1 MSGLDRH
8 MENKLKLC
16 KFLLQKYADI
26 INEREKRT
34 IGEIKNLVD
43 GTDLSIQSLAQDLM
57 GDSYSFES
65 DYEKALRESYK
76 FVVGEINFVDVD
88 LNLNYWMSPKE
99 VLEQKVADDEDFAV
113 FLCSLMKA
121 LGDDK
126 AEVIIAELNN
136 LRTHAF
142 VTTEVGEKFLLLDPS
157 QGKDFGEFFGAKE
170 EVIAKYSFNGNK
182 IKTFLYKFSSE
193 KYEQFLE

>member
-1 MSGLDRH
+1 

-34 IGEIKNLVD
+34 IGEIKVLVD
-43 GTDLSIQSLAQDLM
+43 GTDLSIQSLAQDFM
-57 GDSYSFES
+57 GAHYEFES
-65 DYEKALRESYK
+65 EYEQALRETYK
-76 FVVGEINFVDVD
+76 FVIDEISFVNID

-113 FLCSLMKA
+113 FMCSLMKA

-126 AEVIIAELNN
+126 AEVIIAELEN

-142 VTTEVGEKFLLLDPS
+142 VTTELNQKFLLLDPS
-157 QGKDFGEFFGAKE
+157 QNKGFDDFFGKKAD
-170 EVIAKYSFNGNK
+170 VLSKYSFNGQK
-182 IKTFLYKFSSE
+182 IKTFLYKFNSD